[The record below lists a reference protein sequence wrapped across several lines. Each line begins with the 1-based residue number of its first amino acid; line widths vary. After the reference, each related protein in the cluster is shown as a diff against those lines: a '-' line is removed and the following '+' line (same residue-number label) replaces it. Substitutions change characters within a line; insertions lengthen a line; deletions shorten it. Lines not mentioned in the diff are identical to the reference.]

1 MSESAGE
8 TGAAAPVSYELTL
21 TQEEAESGTSKLLSR
36 NNKRLQVKI
45 PAGVISGNTIKL
57 ANALQTTD
65 SRPGDILIL
74 IKIKARSPCAESSIP
89 AGVIE
94 INDNTFN
101 KEVLKSNLPV
111 VVDFWAD
118 WCGPCRMMAPVME
131 KMAVQYHG
139 KFKFCKINVDANPGM
154 ASQYQAM
161 SIPLL
166 LFFSNGQVID
176 RSVGATPESQLKAK
190 LDTLLQT

>member
-74 IKIKARSPCAESSIP
+74 IKIKARSPRAESSIP

-101 KEVLKSNLPV
+101 KEVLKSSLPV

>member
-74 IKIKARSPCAESSIP
+74 IKIKARSPRAESSIP

-154 ASQYQAM
+154 SSQYQAM

>member
-74 IKIKARSPCAESSIP
+74 IKIKARSPRAESSIP

-94 INDNTFN
+94 INDYTFN

>member
-1 MSESAGE
+1 MN
-8 TGAAAPVSYELTL
+8 
-21 TQEEAESGTSKLLSR
+21 LS
-36 NNKRLQVKI
+36 
-45 PAGVISGNTIKL
+45 
-57 ANALQTTD
+57 
-65 SRPGDILIL
+65 
-74 IKIKARSPCAESSIP
+74 
-89 AGVIE
+89 

>member
-74 IKIKARSPCAESSIP
+74 IKIKARSPRAESSIP

-101 KEVLKSNLPV
+101 KEVLKSSLPV

-154 ASQYQAM
+154 SSQYQAM

>member
-74 IKIKARSPCAESSIP
+74 IKIKARSPRAESSIP

-118 WCGPCRMMAPVME
+118 WCGPCRMMAPMME

>member
-74 IKIKARSPCAESSIP
+74 RKIKARSPRAESSIP

-94 INDNTFN
+94 INDYTFN

>member
-74 IKIKARSPCAESSIP
+74 IKIKARSPRAESSIP

-101 KEVLKSNLPV
+101 KEVLKSSLPV

-139 KFKFCKINVDANPGM
+139 KFKFCKINIDANPGI
-154 ASQYQAM
+154 ASQYQAL

>member
-45 PAGVISGNTIKL
+45 PAGVISGNTIKV

-74 IKIKARSPCAESSIP
+74 IKIKARSPRAESSIP

>member
-74 IKIKARSPCAESSIP
+74 IKIKARSPRAESSIP